1 MAQQKKIVNKSEGK
15 KIEKIKEEVK
25 EPVEEI
31 ENSTSKE
38 NEEVSELKKQIE
50 EMKKAMEAL
59 IVNNNANVP
68 SNNVIIKEAEEEIE
82 IGTRMIQGIGFTST
96 DETIS
101 LRINYNQIQAL
112 SLSEMKKLLRQQEIK
127 RLFENGICYFI
138 NKEDYALLG
147 IRNAIDLSTESL
159 QRILISGN
167 LNEIVRELNSI
178 TSNLKNSTVIH
189 CLIYRICDMIR
200 KGELANMDY
209 VTRTG
214 LSNYF
219 KLENGFEKGIKTL
232 NDLDMIRG

>member
-1 MAQQKKIVNKSEGK
+1 MAQPKKTVNKSEEK
-15 KIEKIKEEVK
+15 K
-25 EPVEEI
+25 VEEI
-31 ENSTSKE
+31 KEPISKE

-59 IVNNNANVP
+59 IANSNAAAP
-68 SNNVIIKEAEEEIE
+68 SNSVVIKESDDEIE

-101 LRINYNQIQAL
+101 LRMDYNQIQAL

-127 RLFENGICYFI
+127 RLFENGVCYFV
-138 NKEDYALLG
+138 KQEDYALLG
-147 IRNAIDLSTESL
+147 IRNAIDLSTENL

-167 LNEIVRELNSI
+167 LNEIVRELNSM
-178 TSNLKNSTVIH
+178 TSNLKNSTVVH
-189 CLIYRICDMIR
+189 CLIFRICDMIR

-209 VTRTG
+209 TTRTG

-219 KLENGFEKGIKTL
+219 KIDGFEKGIKTL